1 MRRRIG
7 YAITGALCGAVVGF
21 LIGVMAFEEERL
33 ASGAFFAVTGA
44 IVGMVVGSRVIRVVG
59 WTMIAGAFCGGLTA
73 ILATGIGKMAIY
85 GVPLGTVIGL
95 GVGIGIEQNFRK
107 PSQ

>member
-7 YAITGALCGAVVGF
+7 YTIAWSFCGAVIGF
-21 LIGVMAFEEERL
+21 LIGVATFAEERL
-33 ASGAFFAVTGA
+33 ASGLFLAVSGA
-44 IVGMVVGSRVIRVVG
+44 IIGMVFGTRVIRVVG
-59 WTMIAGAFCGGLTA
+59 WTMIARAFLGGLIA

-107 PSQ
+107 PSK